1 MNNALTNPQVKL
13 LSIGEVK
20 TEKARKDGKKSR
32 QYYTAMFQEL
42 GNPFA
47 PAVQRNFFQAH
58 NADGTETYWKGGN
71 PEEVKPFLNKA
82 LPGSIV
88 SRQVPDYE
96 IAQADGTTRTVN
108 RYTTVVLGHETVE
121 SVFRAQGHAL
131 DAPAKS
137 MEAVPAAAATLVGE
151 KAMA

>member
-1 MNNALTNPQVKL
+1 MSSLKL
-13 LSIGEVK
+13 ISVGEVK

-47 PAVQRNFFQAH
+47 PAVQRNFFQSH
-58 NADGTETYWKGGN
+58 NSDGTECMWKGAK
-71 PEEVKPFLNKA
+71 PEDVIPFVNKA
-82 LPGSIV
+82 VPGSIV

-96 IAQADGTTRTVN
+96 IAQADGTSRTVN

-131 DAPAKS
+131 DAPAKA
-137 MEAVPAAAATLVGE
+137 MEAAGATTMNLVGE

>member
-1 MNNALTNPQVKL
+1 MSTLKL
-13 LSIGEVK
+13 LSVSEVK
-20 TEKARKDGKKSR
+20 TEKSRKDGKKSR

-58 NADGTETYWKGGN
+58 NADGTECIWKGAN
-71 PEEVKPFLNKA
+71 PSDVASFVGKA
-82 LPGSIV
+82 VPGSIV

-96 IAQADGTTRTVN
+96 ISQADGTSRTVN

-131 DAPAKS
+131 DAPAKT
-137 MEAVPAAAATLVGE
+137 EVKIGAAATLVGE
-151 KAMA
+151 KAMAE

>member
-1 MNNALTNPQVKL
+1 MSSLKL
-13 LSIGEVK
+13 ISVGEVK

-47 PAVQRNFFQAH
+47 PAVQRNFFQSH
-58 NADGTETYWKGGN
+58 NSDGTECIWKGAN
-71 PEEVKPFLNKA
+71 PEDVKSFLNKA
-82 LPGSIV
+82 VPGSIV

-131 DAPAKS
+131 DAPAKA
-137 MEAVPAAAATLVGE
+137 MEAAGATTMNLVGE